1 MKNAGLSRSKFKRR
15 ILHMNSIAS
24 AVQYFL
30 DVLHVIFQISIHTSK
45 GWCIFSRNDFDNR
58 EEFDLLMIHVYRY

>member
-1 MKNAGLSRSKFKRR
+1 MKNAELSRSKFNSR

-30 DVLHVIFQISIHTSK
+30 HVLHVIFQISTHTSK

-58 EEFDLLMIHVYRY
+58 EEFDVIYQT